1 MMGNAQMR
9 PIFHHIPHSY
19 QVLGEEDETDATEE
33 EAEEAFTH
41 TPVVQEGSGDVVMSS
56 ENELGS

>member
-1 MMGNAQMR
+1 MMGNALMR

-41 TPVVQEGSGDVVMSS
+41 TPVVQEGFGDVVMSS
-56 ENELGS
+56 EDDLGS